1 MGRPDRARHLRH
13 RLRATR
19 TYGRGED
26 RPQPYA
32 EATRLLTQLRRVA
45 RQLPGATLDPGGI
58 SEHLLEEL
66 RTVARADRAAV
77 LSASGG
83 GRLVVL
89 AQTGVD
95 RVDWETTLD
104 ADSAIADAWASQ
116 QPQTAPRSQAR
127 SHPGGEVS
135 ALVVPLVAGVRTVG
149 LVTLEA
155 DQAHAYPPPVVAQVT
170 ELTSPAALRLEAALL
185 FDEVRSLATNEER
198 QRLAREIHDGVA
210 QELVMVGYGI
220 DNALATLPEGAERD
234 RRGAATLRGEVTRV
248 ITELRLSLFE
258 LRSEVDRHGG
268 LAAAIAEYARTVG
281 ASGGLRVHLSLDEST
296 ARLPA
301 ATEAELLR
309 IAQEAITNA
318 RKHAGAANL
327 WVTCAVDPPY
337 AQIEVSDDGH
347 GIADQ
352 RPDGRYGLAIMAE
365 RAERIRGRLEI
376 RPRRPSGTTVAVVL
390 GTSPRR
396 DSVRGSDTAGRRGVY
411 PRMRPVPAPA
421 TRTKVLLVDDHD
433 LIRKGLRHAFERD
446 RQFEVVGE
454 AATAAEAVR
463 QAGALQPDVVIMD
476 LRLPDGSGLEATRA
490 LRKSSAT
497 MGIVVLTMYAGDDQL
512 FGALEAG
519 ASAFVPKT
527 APADEVVAA
536 ARHAASSPSAF
547 TAADLAEAMK
557 RRLTPSGPQLSPREG
572 QVLRLLADGMSVAGI
587 AKQLF
592 VSEST
597 AKTHISKLYEKLG
610 AANRAQALMT
620 ALRLGLLEAPDAP
633 KF

>member
-1 MGRPDRARHLRH
+1 MPASTTAARPHPLAAAARLVM
-13 RLRATR
+13 LALVAVLTLFATR
-19 TYGRGED
+19 ELAQLWWIALLAVAGLPALLAPQHPVIAPLSRVAEVVVLGLAASHVAAVALVGGSIHGLGASAVLPYLAVPVTVTALRRRFREGAALLAVAAAALLVSGVLTEVDGERQIIQPGYLAVCAQWLILAVLGLYAAHTLHHVMQARGD
-26 RPQPYA
+26 GKPQPYA
-32 EATRLLTQLRRVA
+32 EATRLLTQLRTVA

-66 RTVARADRAAV
+66 RNVAPGDRAAV

-89 AQTGVD
+89 AQVGVD

-116 QPQTAPRSQAR
+116 QPQTAARSQAR
-127 SHPGGEVS
+127 SHPGGDVS
-135 ALVVPLVAGVRTVG
+135 ALIVPLVAGVRTVG
-149 LVTLEA
+149 LVVLEA
-155 DQAHAYPPPVVAQVT
+155 DASHAYPSPVVSRVT
-170 ELTSPAALRLEAALL
+170 ALTGPAALRLEAALL

-220 DNALATLPEGAERD
+220 DNALATVHEDADETAEALR
-234 RRGAATLRGEVTRV
+234 TLRGEVTRV

-281 ASGGLRVHLSLDEST
+281 ASAGLRVHLSLDEST

-309 IAQEAITNA
+309 IAQEAVTNA
-318 RKHAGAANL
+318 RKHAGASNL
-327 WVTCAVDPPY
+327 WVTCEVDPPY
-337 AQIEVSDDGH
+337 AQIEVSDDGQ

-396 DSVRGSDTAGRRGVY
+396 DNVRGSA
-411 PRMRPVPAPA
+411 
-421 TRTKVLLVDDHD
+421 
-433 LIRKGLRHAFERD
+433 
-446 RQFEVVGE
+446 
-454 AATAAEAVR
+454 AAE
-463 QAGALQPDVVIMD
+463 G
-476 LRLPDGSGLEATRA
+476 E
-490 LRKSSAT
+490 
-497 MGIVVLTMYAGDDQL
+497 
-512 FGALEAG
+512 
-519 ASAFVPKT
+519 
-527 APADEVVAA
+527 
-536 ARHAASSPSAF
+536 
-547 TAADLAEAMK
+547 
-557 RRLTPSGPQLSPREG
+557 
-572 QVLRLLADGMSVAGI
+572 
-587 AKQLF
+587 
-592 VSEST
+592 
-597 AKTHISKLYEKLG
+597 
-610 AANRAQALMT
+610 
-620 ALRLGLLEAPDAP
+620 
-633 KF
+633 

>member
-1 MGRPDRARHLRH
+1 MRNHPSPYRRPQPLAVAARLALLALVAVLVVVATKDPAQLGWIALLAVAGVPAVLAHGHHILGPIGRFTEVVIVGLAASEVAVAAEAADLGSSGLGAAAILPYLGVPMTAAALQRRNREAAALLATAAATLIVAGLMTDSGDGMQLAEVGYVAVCVQWLVLAALGTVATATLQRAMI
-13 RLRATR
+13 TK
-19 TYGRGED
+19 D
-26 RPQPYA
+26 IKPQPYA
-32 EATRLLTQLRRVA
+32 EATRLLTQLRSVA
-45 RQLPGATLDPGGI
+45 RQLPGATLDPGSI

-89 AQTGVD
+89 AQTGAD
-95 RVDWETTLD
+95 RVDWETTID
-104 ADSAIADAWASQ
+104 ADSAIADTWASQ
-116 QPQTAPRSQAR
+116 QPQTASRSQAR
-127 SHPGGEVS
+127 SHRGGDVS

-155 DQAHAYPPPVVAQVT
+155 DVGSAYPPPVVTQVAS
-170 ELTSPAALRLEAALL
+170 LAAPAALRLEAALL

-220 DNALATLPEGAERD
+220 DNALATLPDDAKETSEE
-234 RRGAATLRGEVTRV
+234 LRALRSEVTRV

-281 ASGGLRVHLSLDEST
+281 ASAGLRVHLSLDEST

-337 AQIEVSDDGH
+337 VQIEVSDDGQ

-376 RPRRPSGTTVAVVL
+376 RPRHPSGTTVAVVL

-396 DSVRGSDTAGRRGVY
+396 DSVRDSV
-411 PRMRPVPAPA
+411 
-421 TRTKVLLVDDHD
+421 
-433 LIRKGLRHAFERD
+433 
-446 RQFEVVGE
+446 
-454 AATAAEAVR
+454 
-463 QAGALQPDVVIMD
+463 
-476 LRLPDGSGLEATRA
+476 
-490 LRKSSAT
+490 
-497 MGIVVLTMYAGDDQL
+497 
-512 FGALEAG
+512 
-519 ASAFVPKT
+519 T
-527 APADEVVAA
+527 AP
-536 ARHAASSPSAF
+536 
-547 TAADLAEAMK
+547 
-557 RRLTPSGPQLSPREG
+557 EG
-572 QVLRLLADGMSVAGI
+572 
-587 AKQLF
+587 
-592 VSEST
+592 E
-597 AKTHISKLYEKLG
+597 
-610 AANRAQALMT
+610 
-620 ALRLGLLEAPDAP
+620 
-633 KF
+633 

>member
-1 MGRPDRARHLRH
+1 MPASTTARPHPLAAAARLVM
-13 RLRATR
+13 LALVAVLTLFATR
-19 TYGRGED
+19 ELAQLWWIALLAVAGLPALLAPQHRVIAPLSRVAEVVVLGLAASHVAAVALVGGSIHGLGASAVLPYLAVPVTVTALRRRFREGAGLLAVAAVALLVSGALTEVDAARQITQPGYLAVCAQWLILAVLGLYAARTLHRVMQARGEGK
-26 RPQPYA
+26 PQPYA
-32 EATRLLTQLRRVA
+32 EATRLLTQLRTVA

-66 RTVARADRAAV
+66 RNVAPSNRAAV

-89 AQTGVD
+89 AQVGVD

-116 QPQTAPRSQAR
+116 QPQTAARSQAR
-127 SHPGGEVS
+127 SHPGGDVS
-135 ALVVPLVAGVRTVG
+135 ALIVPLVAGVRTVG
-149 LVTLEA
+149 LVVLEA
-155 DQAHAYPPPVVAQVT
+155 DAGHAYPSPVVSRVT
-170 ELTSPAALRLEAALL
+170 ALTGPAALRLEAALL

-220 DNALATLPEGAERD
+220 DNALATVHDDTEETAEALR
-234 RRGAATLRGEVTRV
+234 TLRAEVTRV

-281 ASGGLRVHLSLDEST
+281 ASAGLRVHLSLDEST

-309 IAQEAITNA
+309 IAQEAVTNA
-318 RKHAGAANL
+318 RKHAGASNL
-327 WVTCAVDPPY
+327 WVTCEVDPPY
-337 AQIEVSDDGH
+337 AQIEVSDDGQ

-396 DSVRGSDTAGRRGVY
+396 DNVRGSA
-411 PRMRPVPAPA
+411 
-421 TRTKVLLVDDHD
+421 
-433 LIRKGLRHAFERD
+433 
-446 RQFEVVGE
+446 
-454 AATAAEAVR
+454 AAE
-463 QAGALQPDVVIMD
+463 G
-476 LRLPDGSGLEATRA
+476 E
-490 LRKSSAT
+490 
-497 MGIVVLTMYAGDDQL
+497 
-512 FGALEAG
+512 
-519 ASAFVPKT
+519 
-527 APADEVVAA
+527 
-536 ARHAASSPSAF
+536 
-547 TAADLAEAMK
+547 
-557 RRLTPSGPQLSPREG
+557 
-572 QVLRLLADGMSVAGI
+572 
-587 AKQLF
+587 
-592 VSEST
+592 
-597 AKTHISKLYEKLG
+597 
-610 AANRAQALMT
+610 
-620 ALRLGLLEAPDAP
+620 
-633 KF
+633 

>member
-1 MGRPDRARHLRH
+1 MPASTPARPRPHPLAAAARVVMLALVAVLTLIATRDIGQLWWIALLAVAGLPALLAPNHRVLAPIGRFAEVVIVCLAASQVAAVTTLRGLGASAILPYLAVPLTVAAWQRRH
-13 RLRATR
+13 REGAALLAVAAATLLGAGAFTETTDGGPQLGQIGYLAVCLQWLILASIGLFATGTLQR
-19 TYGRGED
+19 MMQVRSEGK
-26 RPQPYA
+26 PQPYA
-32 EATRLLTQLRRVA
+32 EATRLLTQLRSVA

-89 AQTGVD
+89 AQVGVD

-116 QPQTAPRSQAR
+116 QPQTAHRSQAR
-127 SHPGGEVS
+127 SHRGGEVS

-155 DQAHAYPPPVVAQVT
+155 DSANAYPAPVVSRVT
-170 ELTSPAALRLEAALL
+170 ALTRPAALRLEAALL

-220 DNALATLPEGAERD
+220 DNALATVHEDAKETEESLR
-234 RRGAATLRGEVTRV
+234 TLRAEVTRV

-309 IAQEAITNA
+309 IAQEAVTNA
-318 RKHAGAANL
+318 RKHAGATNL
-327 WVTCAVDPPY
+327 WVTCEVDPPY
-337 AQIEVSDDGH
+337 AQIEVSDDGQ

-376 RPRRPSGTTVAVVL
+376 RPRQPSGTTVAVVL

-396 DSVRGSDTAGRRGVY
+396 DNVRDSG
-411 PRMRPVPAPA
+411 
-421 TRTKVLLVDDHD
+421 
-433 LIRKGLRHAFERD
+433 
-446 RQFEVVGE
+446 
-454 AATAAEAVR
+454 TAAE
-463 QAGALQPDVVIMD
+463 G
-476 LRLPDGSGLEATRA
+476 E
-490 LRKSSAT
+490 
-497 MGIVVLTMYAGDDQL
+497 
-512 FGALEAG
+512 
-519 ASAFVPKT
+519 
-527 APADEVVAA
+527 
-536 ARHAASSPSAF
+536 
-547 TAADLAEAMK
+547 
-557 RRLTPSGPQLSPREG
+557 
-572 QVLRLLADGMSVAGI
+572 
-587 AKQLF
+587 
-592 VSEST
+592 
-597 AKTHISKLYEKLG
+597 
-610 AANRAQALMT
+610 
-620 ALRLGLLEAPDAP
+620 
-633 KF
+633 